1 MILVLGGT
9 HETTEVCTLLNQMGL
24 KHVLSVTTD
33 FGAKLYGH
41 LSTECL
47 ITRFEPD
54 TLEAYITQNR
64 IELIIDA
71 THPHA
76 SLVKAM
82 ASSVAHKM
90 NLPYILY
97 QRAVDIEVELPT
109 FESMTQAI
117 THVKNHANEKT
128 HILITGIKHIR
139 EWKAAFDVSQLY
151 FRIMPSLESLK
162 ICLDEQIPAGHI
174 VAIKAPCSIALNQTL
189 FKDFEIDY
197 FVFKNSGAGSAY
209 KQNIASLEGVDVT
222 PICIQPVV
230 TNDNDSCGD
239 LTTLETKLKTL
250 KFVIHNGLKH

>member
-9 HETTEVCTLLNQMGL
+9 HETTEVCTLLNQLGL
-24 KHVLSVTTD
+24 EHVLSVTTD

-54 TLEAYITQNR
+54 TLEAYITQNE
-64 IELIIDA
+64 IGLIIDA

-76 SLVKAM
+76 SVVKAM

-97 QRAVDIEVELPT
+97 QRAVDLEIDLKMAMPT
-109 FESMTQAI
+109 FESMAQAI
-117 THVKNHANEKT
+117 AHVRSYSDEKT

-139 EWKAAFDVSQLY
+139 EWKAAFDVNQLY

-162 ICLDEQIPAGHI
+162 ICLDEKIPAGNI
-174 VAIKAPCSIALNQTL
+174 VAIKAPCSIAFNQTL

-197 FVFKNSGAGSAY
+197 FVFKNSGAGSAF
-209 KQNIASLEGVDVT
+209 KQNIDSLEGTDVI

-230 TNDNDSCGD
+230 SKTSESCGD
-239 LTTLETKLKTL
+239 LNALKSKLESLKL
-250 KFVIHNGLKH
+250 F

>member
-9 HETTEVCTLLNQMGL
+9 HETTEVCTRLNQLGL

-47 ITRFEPD
+47 ITRFESD
-54 TLEAYITQNR
+54 TLEAYITQNE
-64 IELIIDA
+64 IKMIIDA

-76 SLVKAM
+76 SVVKAM
-82 ASSVAHKM
+82 ASSVVHKM

-97 QRAVDIEVELPT
+97 QRAIDLEVDLEIALPT
-109 FESMTQAI
+109 FESMAKAI
-117 THVKNHANEKT
+117 THVKNHSDEKT

-139 EWKAAFDVSQLY
+139 EWKAAFDVNQLY

-162 ICLDEQIPAGHI
+162 ICLDEKIPVANI
-174 VAIKAPCSIALNQTL
+174 VAIKAPCSIALNQAL

-197 FVFKNSGAGSAY
+197 FVFKNSGAGSAF
-209 KQNIASLEGVDVT
+209 KQNIASLKGSDVT
-222 PICIQPVV
+222 PICIQPVA
-230 TNDNDSCGD
+230 TSSSESCGD
-239 LTTLETKLKTL
+239 LDTLETKLKTFKL
-250 KFVIHNGLKH
+250 I